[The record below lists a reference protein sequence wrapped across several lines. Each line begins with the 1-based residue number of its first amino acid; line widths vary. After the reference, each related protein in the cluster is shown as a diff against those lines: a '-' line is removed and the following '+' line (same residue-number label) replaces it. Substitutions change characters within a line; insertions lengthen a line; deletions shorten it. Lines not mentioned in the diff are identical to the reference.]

1 MKEQIRQIVGLLAT
15 MTEGLDYVETKLQ
28 AYDLTNSTGVMRDS
42 IGAFLT
48 IQQALTTMPGLIKKG
63 RQQQS
68 ITQKS
73 EKLQESFPQVV
84 TAWEEGDATKT
95 NAFYQAG
102 VLPAVVGWKKGLE
115 KILLPLVQM

>member
-1 MKEQIRQIVGLLAT
+1 MQEQVRKIVDLLAT
-15 MTEGLDYVETKLQ
+15 MTEGLNYVETKLQ
-28 AYDLTNSTGVMRDS
+28 VYDLTNSTGVMRDS

-73 EKLQESFPQVV
+73 ERLQESFAQLV

-95 NAFYQAG
+95 NEFYHAAVRPAFIA
-102 VLPAVVGWKKGLE
+102 WKKGLE